1 MFCKKP
7 NSLKHCVMLG
17 STIGKGIWFSSYQ
30 SHSIKIWI
38 TLYLQTPLL
47 VIISKMSKLQFFQPS
62 SLKSKFNLW
71 QRVQMLTTIQKHG
84 KQTIFV
90 IFLTISIPCSV
101 FYLCTKNVALQ
112 SFINLGKNPPTFYT
126 LKLVVKVILK
136 MKKNPPYLILCG
148 NSFAFFNLGKKNWYI
163 ERIFVEK
170 IILNR

>member
-62 SLKSKFNLW
+62 SLKVHIQLVTKGANVDNNPKAWETNNFRHTFNNFNSL
-71 QRVQMLTTIQKHG
+71 LYI
-84 KQTIFV
+84 
-90 IFLTISIPCSV
+90 
-101 FYLCTKNVALQ
+101 YLCTKNVALQ

-126 LKLVVKVILK
+126 LKLVVK
-136 MKKNPPYLILCG
+136 
-148 NSFAFFNLGKKNWYI
+148 
-163 ERIFVEK
+163 
-170 IILNR
+170 II